1 MNSLPPSYLV
11 AEAPFPVNPSP
22 DLFSEKTTL
31 PANAARPF
39 LKWAGGKTQLLPQL
53 RALFPEGLKAGQLT
67 RYVEPFLGSGAVFFD
82 VMQRYELAEAVLCD
96 VNGDLV
102 LTYQTL
108 QARADDLVAELH
120 RLQTRYA
127 ALSAEGQTRFFYEQR
142 DVFNQNR
149 RRTNRDAGEALARA
163 AQFIFLNKTCFN
175 GLYRVNAKGDFNT
188 PAGRYANPTI
198 CDVPNLL
205 AVERVLQRAEIRKA
219 DFREIDP
226 LVDGNTFV
234 YFDPPYRPIS
244 ATSSFKAYSKTDF
257 SDREQAEL
265 ARLFAQLDGR
275 GAALMLSNSD
285 PKNHD
290 PADDFF
296 DRLYAGF
303 TLRRIPAKR
312 MINSVAEK
320 RGAVWEIVV
329 VNYGVGENR

>member
-1 MNSLPPSYLV
+1 M
-11 AEAPFPVNPSP
+11 NPSP
-22 DLFSEKTTL
+22 YFLSEKPTQSD
-31 PANAARPF
+31 AARPF

-53 RALFPEGLKAGQLT
+53 RALFPEGLRTGRIT

-82 VMQRYELAEAVLCD
+82 VVQRYEVAEVILCD
-96 VNGDLV
+96 VNEDLV

-108 QARADDLVAELH
+108 QARPDDLVEA
-120 RLQTRYA
+120 LQHLQIRYA
-127 ALSAEGQTRFFYEQR
+127 VLGTEGQTRFFYEQR

-149 RRTNRDAGEALARA
+149 GRANRDAGEALARA

-188 PAGRYANPTI
+188 PAGRYANPTL

-205 AVERVLQRAEIRKA
+205 AVARVLQRAEIRKA
-219 DFREIDP
+219 DFREITP
-226 LVDGNTFV
+226 LVNDATFV

-244 ATSSFKAYSKTDF
+244 NTSSFKAYSKTDF
-257 SDREQAEL
+257 SDREQTEL
-265 ARLFAQLDGR
+265 AGLFAQLDRR

-290 PADDFF
+290 PADEFF

-303 TLRRIPAKR
+303 SLRRIPAKR
-312 MINSVAEK
+312 MINSVVGK

-329 VNYGVGENR
+329 VNYGVGEDR

>member
-1 MNSLPPSYLV
+1 M
-11 AEAPFPVNPSP
+11 NPSP
-22 DLFSEKTTL
+22 LLFPEKNTP
-31 PANAARPF
+31 PAAEARPDAARPF

-53 RALFPEGLKAGQLT
+53 RALFPKGLRTGCIT

-82 VMQRYELAEAVLCD
+82 VAQWYEVAEAVLCD
-96 VNGDLV
+96 VNEDLV

-108 QARADDLVAELH
+108 QARADDLVDELQH
-120 RLQTRYA
+120 LQSRYA
-127 ALSAEGQTRFFYEQR
+127 ALGTEGQSRFFYEQR
-142 DVFNQNR
+142 DEFNQNR
-149 RRTNRDAGEALARA
+149 GRVTRDAGEAVVRA

-188 PAGRYANPTI
+188 PAGRYVNPTI
-198 CDVPNLL
+198 CDAPNLR
-205 AVERVLQRAEIRKA
+205 AVSRVLQRAEIRKA
-219 DFREIDP
+219 DFREIAP
-226 LVDGNTFV
+226 LVNDATFV

-244 ATSSFKAYSKTDF
+244 STSSFKAYSKTDF
-257 SDREQAEL
+257 SDREQTEL
-265 ARLFAQLDGR
+265 ARLFADLDRR

-329 VNYGVGENR
+329 TNDGAAGGAE